1 MTRYTTTD
9 VLICGAGVTGLT
21 LAIELARHGVS
32 FRLIEKRTT
41 PFIGS
46 RGKGIQPRTQE
57 IFEDLGILNKVVAA
71 GGLYPRLR
79 TYRHDGSYVD
89 SDIAHHTKPTHAEP
103 YHLPLM
109 VPQNVTETIM
119 REQLKAWGHRVEFG
133 CELRH
138 FAQTPRTV
146 TAYVA
151 GPAGEEV
158 IIAHYLIGA
167 DGGGSFVRKK
177 LGVSFPGRTLG
188 IHALVADASLSGLN
202 RDVWHHFNDGDM
214 ARMITICPLAG
225 TQLFQIQALLAPDD
239 SQNFSADVLTAFL
252 TERIGRTDVRIHSIP
267 WVSKYQMNARIAE
280 HYRVGKVFLAG
291 DAAHVHPPTGGQG
304 LNTSI
309 QDAYNLGW
317 KMAASLRGAGEE
329 LLDSYEQERRPIAE
343 SLLHLSTRLLDSQK
357 QRGIKRERDV
367 QQLDIQYTNSP
378 LAHTLPERQHGLQAG
393 ERAPDAPLLG
403 AGGQSLRLFQLLQGP
418 DWNLLAYETHGK
430 VIDARRGLRIHHIGE
445 QDELIDTLGHFRE
458 SYHLAPGQ
466 CVLIR
471 PDGYVG
477 AFFVAIIGA
486 GAIGLMAA
494 LSARH
499 YKATPILI
507 DIVEERLRY
516 AQKLGVP
523 YVLNA
528 ADDQVIDAIKN
539 ITHGTMAQVVIEA
552 SGANSAIRNT
562 LDLASFAGRISF
574 TGWPKQETSLPTNLI
589 TYKEL
594 DLRGS
599 RTSAGEFDEALR
611 MLSTLEINPQDV
623 VSKVVNLDE
632 IPDAVKELDRYP
644 ERYLK
649 INAVFH

>member
-214 ARMITICPLAG
+214 TRMITICPLAG

-239 SQNFSADVLTAFL
+239 SQNFSADALTAFL

-329 LLDSYEQERRPIAE
+329 LLDSYEQERRPVAE

-357 QRGIKRERDV
+357 QGSIKRERDV
-367 QQLDIQYTNSP
+367 QQLDIQYTDSP

-430 VIDARRGLRIHHIGE
+430 VIDARRNLRIHHIGE

-458 SYHLAPGQ
+458 SYQLAPGQ

-477 AFFVAIIGA
+477 AFFHGKQSNDIENYLSRFAIGIKDADGVINIFVQLFLLGWVSQYFSERKLIILIFALLCTGFLTAGIATTIPVLVFAIVCISIADALAKPTYLAALSVHVSPARQGIVIGTAQALIAIADFISPVLGGFVLGYALYGVWIGIAISVAIIGLVTA
-486 GAIGLMAA
+486 MIY
-494 LSARH
+494 LS
-499 YKATPILI
+499 KSSPLI
-507 DIVEERLRY
+507 V
-516 AQKLGVP
+516 KP
-523 YVLNA
+523 
-528 ADDQVIDAIKN
+528 
-539 ITHGTMAQVVIEA
+539 
-552 SGANSAIRNT
+552 
-562 LDLASFAGRISF
+562 
-574 TGWPKQETSLPTNLI
+574 ET
-589 TYKEL
+589 E
-594 DLRGS
+594 
-599 RTSAGEFDEALR
+599 
-611 MLSTLEINPQDV
+611 
-623 VSKVVNLDE
+623 
-632 IPDAVKELDRYP
+632 
-644 ERYLK
+644 
-649 INAVFH
+649 